1 MAGGKVIYHEQV
13 STKITHFRPLAGP
26 QETRAEQDEAVL
38 PTLATTGQNDTELT
52 PKPRRKRKRK
62 DNPADKFI
70 IVRVNQDLYDKV
82 QGGAAMSG
90 EKLSV
95 WVRKALMAQLS

>member
-1 MAGGKVIYHEQV
+1 VNQDETV
-13 STKITHFRPLAGP
+13 SMGITHFRPLAKP
-26 QETRAEQDEAVL
+26 LADTTVL
-38 PTLATTGQNDTELT
+38 PNVATAEQNDTAEIT
-52 PKPRRKRKRK
+52 PKPRRKRRRK

-82 QGGAAMSG
+82 QNGAAMSG

-95 WVRKALMAQLS
+95 WVRKALMSQLL